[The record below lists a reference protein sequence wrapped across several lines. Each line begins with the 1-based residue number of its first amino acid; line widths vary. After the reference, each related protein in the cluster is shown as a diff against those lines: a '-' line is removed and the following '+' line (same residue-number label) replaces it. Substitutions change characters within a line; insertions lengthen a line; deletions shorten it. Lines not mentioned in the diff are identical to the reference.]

1 MKFISWNVNGLRACV
16 KKGFTEFFEQTDADF
31 FCIQETKLQ
40 EGQIDF
46 EPEGYFCYW
55 NYAVKKGY
63 SGTAIF
69 AKKEPLSVQYGI
81 GIEEHDQEGRVITLE
96 YENFYMVTVYTPNS
110 QSELARLSYRMQWED
125 DFRAY
130 LQQLDEKKPVIM
142 CGDLNVAHQE
152 IDLKNPKTNRHNAG
166 FTDEEREKSRQEME
180 KILGYVDK
188 LNELDTEG
196 VEPLISLFPVENVF
210 REDKVVNGDMRD
222 ELVDLAPR
230 KKDGQYLVPKTV
242 E

>member
-1 MKFISWNVNGLRACV
+1 MAEHKISDEVMTN
-16 KKGFTEFFEQTDADF
+16 TELLA
-31 FCIQETKLQ
+31 KL
-40 EGQIDF
+40 
-46 EPEGYFCYW
+46 
-55 NYAVKKGY
+55 A
-63 SGTAIF
+63 
-69 AKKEPLSVQYGI
+69 L
-81 GIEEHDQEGRVITLE
+81 
-96 YENFYMVTVYTPNS
+96 
-110 QSELARLSYRMQWED
+110 
-125 DFRAY
+125 
-130 LQQLDEKKPVIM
+130 
-142 CGDLNVAHQE
+142 
-152 IDLKNPKTNRHNAG
+152 
-166 FTDEEREKSRQEME
+166 TDEEREKSRQEME

>member
-1 MKFISWNVNGLRACV
+1 MAEHKISDEVMVN
-16 KKGFTEFFEQTDADF
+16 TELLA
-31 FCIQETKLQ
+31 KL
-40 EGQIDF
+40 
-46 EPEGYFCYW
+46 
-55 NYAVKKGY
+55 A
-63 SGTAIF
+63 
-69 AKKEPLSVQYGI
+69 L
-81 GIEEHDQEGRVITLE
+81 
-96 YENFYMVTVYTPNS
+96 
-110 QSELARLSYRMQWED
+110 
-125 DFRAY
+125 
-130 LQQLDEKKPVIM
+130 
-142 CGDLNVAHQE
+142 
-152 IDLKNPKTNRHNAG
+152 
-166 FTDEEREKSRQEME
+166 TDEEREKSRQEME

>member
-1 MKFISWNVNGLRACV
+1 MAEHKISDEV
-16 KKGFTEFFEQTDADF
+16 KANTELLA
-31 FCIQETKLQ
+31 KL
-40 EGQIDF
+40 
-46 EPEGYFCYW
+46 
-55 NYAVKKGY
+55 A
-63 SGTAIF
+63 
-69 AKKEPLSVQYGI
+69 L
-81 GIEEHDQEGRVITLE
+81 
-96 YENFYMVTVYTPNS
+96 
-110 QSELARLSYRMQWED
+110 
-125 DFRAY
+125 
-130 LQQLDEKKPVIM
+130 
-142 CGDLNVAHQE
+142 
-152 IDLKNPKTNRHNAG
+152 
-166 FTDEEREKSRQEME
+166 TDEEREKSRQEME

>member
-1 MKFISWNVNGLRACV
+1 M
-16 KKGFTEFFEQTDADF
+16 
-31 FCIQETKLQ
+31 
-40 EGQIDF
+40 
-46 EPEGYFCYW
+46 
-55 NYAVKKGY
+55 
-63 SGTAIF
+63 
-69 AKKEPLSVQYGI
+69 
-81 GIEEHDQEGRVITLE
+81 EEHKISDEVMANT
-96 YENFYMVTVYTPNS
+96 
-110 QSELARLSYRMQWED
+110 ELLAKL
-125 DFRAY
+125 A
-130 LQQLDEKKPVIM
+130 L
-142 CGDLNVAHQE
+142 
-152 IDLKNPKTNRHNAG
+152 
-166 FTDEEREKSRQEME
+166 TDEEREKSRQEME